1 MRRTALVLA
10 ALALTACESNLQRSA
25 RIEKTVKAH
34 AHEIA
39 AHEAQAQRALTITKL
54 STKVKVAATAVV
66 HDSESAAAIVTLRN
80 DSGVSLRDVPIQ
92 IDVENAQGASV
103 YRNDTA
109 GTSTT
114 LVSVALLPAHATL
127 TWIDDQ
133 VQATGLPASVLAT
146 VGEGTPATGRIP
158 HISIQGAHLSE
169 ASAAEG
175 SVVNDSGVTQQELV
189 IDAVARKGAEVVA
202 AGRAVLPSA
211 GAGSTSFQLFLIGN
225 PAGAHLEYSALATTP
240 G

>member
-1 MRRTALVLA
+1 VRRAALVLV

-25 RIEKTVKAH
+25 SVEKTVKAH
-34 AHEIA
+34 SREIA
-39 AHEAQAQRALTITKL
+39 QREALAQRALSITHV
-54 STKVKVAATAVV
+54 STKVKVTATAVV
-66 HDSESAAAIVTLRN
+66 HSSEGAAAIVTLRN

-92 IDVENAQGASV
+92 IDVENAHGASV

-114 LVSVALLPAHATL
+114 LVSAALLPAHATL

-133 VQATGLPASVLAT
+133 IQATSVPASVVARI
-146 VGEGTPATGRIP
+146 GEGTPSTGPIP
-158 HISIQGAHLSE
+158 HVSIQGAHLSE

-175 SVVNDSGVTQQELV
+175 SIVNDSGVAQQELV
-189 IDAVARKGAEVVA
+189 VDAVARRGAKIVA
-202 AGRAVLPSA
+202 AGRAVVSNA
-211 GAGSTSFQLFLIGN
+211 GAGATPFQLYLVGV
-225 PAGAHLEYSALATTP
+225 PAGARLEYSALPTTP